1 MNSNYRE
8 TKYDLVPCPFNPI
21 HKVKKYRLITHK
33 KKCPDR
39 NKNGFLECPYDANHI
54 VTIPNLEKHKQ
65 ICPNKVII
73 NPDLEKEMIAYI
85 KNLKNNKKK
94 YNPLNTVMNSLNNYG
109 NNDKIENKENLGNN
123 INKIEKKISKNI
135 NNKNKIKNKKNN
147 NHIKETTINLENMTN
162 KDLFNFFNDNMVIE
176 YNSDSENDDDYINGN
191 IYI

>member
-8 TKYDLVPCPFNPI
+8 IKYDLVPCPFNPI
-21 HKVKKYRLITHK
+21 HKVKKCRLITHK

-39 NKNGFLECPYDANHI
+39 NKNGFLQCPYNANHI

-94 YNPLNTVMNSLNNYG
+94 YNPLNNYG

-123 INKIEKKISKNI
+123 CNKIEKKISKNI